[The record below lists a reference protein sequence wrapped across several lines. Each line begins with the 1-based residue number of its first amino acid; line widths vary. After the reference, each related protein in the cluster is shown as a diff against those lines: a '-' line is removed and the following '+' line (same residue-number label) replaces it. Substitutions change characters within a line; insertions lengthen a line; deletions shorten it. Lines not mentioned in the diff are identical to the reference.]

1 MASLVSVVSMLFCL
15 SRLIS
20 SPYPFPFCLPLLF
33 LLNISPFLGNTAWP
47 LQSRTGVPTPI
58 SLRPATICLTGGNL
72 RAPIPHPG
80 SSPVLDIYKDSTLM
94 RLVCPFTESIW
105 KPYKTGTLFLPF
117 CTRYTWITQCWV
129 RWRFKEHK
137 ISKSR
142 IPDLNQNLSEST
154 VCNFLLSL
162 RSIWMCLTDLMRD
175 SFTKMYLGL
184 EWQGNH
190 QTSLV
195 SIISLLLHVPTKYQ
209 L

>member
-1 MASLVSVVSMLFCL
+1 MLFCL

-20 SPYPFPFCLPLLF
+20 TPYPFPSCLPLLF
-33 LLNISPFLGNTAWP
+33 LPNISPCLGNIAWP
-47 LQSRTGVPTPI
+47 LQARTGAPTPI
-58 SLRPATICLTGGNL
+58 SPCPATVCLTGGNL
-72 RAPIPHPG
+72 RAPIPPPG
-80 SSPVLDIYKDSTLM
+80 SSPVLDMYEDSTLI

-105 KPYKTGTLFLPF
+105 KPYKMGTLLLLF
-117 CTRYTWITQCWV
+117 CTRYTWITHYWV

-154 VCNFLLSL
+154 VRNFFLSL
-162 RSIWMCLTDLMRD
+162 RSIWMYLTDLMRD
-175 SFTKMYLGL
+175 SFTKVYLGF
-184 EWQGNH
+184 EWQVNH

-195 SIISLLLHVPTKYQ
+195 SIISLLLHVPTKYH